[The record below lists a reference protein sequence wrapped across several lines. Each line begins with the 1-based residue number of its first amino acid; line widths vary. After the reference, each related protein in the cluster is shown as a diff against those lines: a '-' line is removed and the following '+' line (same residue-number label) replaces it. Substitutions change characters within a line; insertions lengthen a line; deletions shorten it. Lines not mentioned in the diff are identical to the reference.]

1 MRQFFNLFDLKQKVN
16 YKNEILSGLTVA
28 LALVPEAIAFAL
40 IAGLSPL
47 TGLYAA
53 FSIGLITSIFGGRPG
68 MISGATGAIAV
79 VYVGMITI
87 LKKMNPEISVDEIT
101 QYIFATV
108 ILAGLLQIIAG
119 VLRLGKFIRLVPHPV
134 MFGFVNG
141 LAIVIFM
148 AQFDSFK
155 VVEKDHFGNE
165 KIETISTE
173 KIFNIHNNYVTNDE
187 TNLLTYQIEED
198 QLRNLETNEIE
209 YQIAGNQ
216 VFDLSDSTV
225 KYNFSKNAFF
235 EVEKAGLS
243 KKWIS
248 GTDMFLMLG
257 LVLLTMLIIW
267 GLPKLTKAVPSSLV
281 AIIVVSCIVIF
292 AGIDTKIVAD
302 TLGDGKSMAG
312 GFPPFNIPHIP
323 FTWETFMIV
332 FPYALIVAGVGLIES
347 LLTLNLIDEITQTR
361 GNSNK
366 ECIAQ
371 GTANIFTGFFSG
383 MGGCAMIGQSLIN
396 ISSGARARLSGIVA
410 SVGLLSFI
418 MWGAPI
424 IEKLPMAALTGVMFM
439 VAIGTFEWASL
450 KVFGKM
456 PITDVIVMIVVTLIT
471 VFLHNLALAVLIGV
485 IISALA
491 FAWENAKRIRA
502 RKYIDENGS
511 KHYEIFGPLF
521 FGSIAVFN
529 EKFDIQNDPE
539 DVIIDFSESKIVDM
553 SAIEAVNNL
562 TERYLKAGKKIHLRH
577 LSPDCQK
584 LLKNATKII
593 EVNVLEDPTYK
604 VAVDAVE

>member
-1 MRQFFNLFDLKQKVN
+1 MKKIFNLFDLKQKVN
-16 YKNEILSGLTVA
+16 YKNEVLSGITVA
-28 LALVPEAIAFAL
+28 LALVPEAIAFAI

-53 FSIGLITSIFGGRPG
+53 FSIGLITSILGGRPG

-79 VYVGMITI
+79 IYVGMIVVLRETI
-87 LKKMNPEISVDEIT
+87 PGITIDEIT

-108 ILAGLLQIIAG
+108 ILAGMIQIIVG
-119 VLRLGKFIRLVPHPV
+119 LLRLGKFIRLVPHPV

-141 LAIVIFM
+141 LAIVIFT

-155 VVEKDHFGNE
+155 MNGE
-165 KIETISTE
+165 
-173 KIFNIHNNYVTNDE
+173 
-187 TNLLTYQIEED
+187 
-198 QLRNLETNEIE
+198 
-209 YQIAGNQ
+209 
-216 VFDLSDSTV
+216 
-225 KYNFSKNAFF
+225 
-235 EVEKAGLS
+235 
-243 KKWIS
+243 WIS
-248 GTDMFLMLG
+248 GSSLYLMLG
-257 LVLLTMLIIW
+257 LVALTMLIIW
-267 GLPKLTKAVPSSLV
+267 GLPKITKAVPSSLV
-281 AIIVVSCIVIF
+281 AIIVVSAITILG
-292 AGIDTKIVAD
+292 GIETKTVVD
-302 TLGDGKSMAG
+302 TLVGDVKSLQS

-323 FTWETFMIV
+323 FTWETFTLI

-361 GNSNK
+361 GRSNK

-371 GTANIFTGFFSG
+371 GSANIVTGFFSG

-418 MWGAPI
+418 MFGAPL
-424 IEKLPMAALTGVMFM
+424 IEQLPMAALVGVMFM

-456 PITDVIVMIVVTLIT
+456 PITDVIVMVVVTLIT

-491 FAWENAKRIRA
+491 YAWENAKRIRA
-502 RKYIDENGS
+502 RKYIDDNGS
-511 KHYEIFGPLF
+511 KHYEIYGPLF
-521 FGSIAVFN
+521 FGSVAVFN
-529 EKFDIQNDPE
+529 DKFDIQNDPE
-539 DVIIDFSESKIVDM
+539 DVIIDFSESKVVDM
-553 SAIEAVNNL
+553 SAIEALNSL
-562 TERYLKAGKKIHLRH
+562 TERYMQAGKKIHLRH

-584 LLKNATKII
+584 LLKNADKII
-593 EVNVLEDPTYK
+593 EVNLFEDPTYHI
-604 VAVDAVE
+604 VADEV